1 MILEV
6 VNLVVDQ
13 PLLYSE
19 TFVETL
25 VGSVVQIDFLSPLSD
40 STYCFLH
47 RALVSDPLSAILTPQ
62 RLYHRSLRLISL
74 QRSTNVLG
82 LLHIKVARYRRFSG
96 ILISP

>member
-74 QRSTNVLG
+74 QRSTNVPPKNG
-82 LLHIKVARYRRFSG
+82 GR
-96 ILISP
+96 